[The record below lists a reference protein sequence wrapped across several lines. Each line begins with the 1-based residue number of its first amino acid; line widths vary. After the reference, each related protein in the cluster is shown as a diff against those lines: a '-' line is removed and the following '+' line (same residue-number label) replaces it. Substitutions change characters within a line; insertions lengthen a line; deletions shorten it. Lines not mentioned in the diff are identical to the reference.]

1 MNNRHPNQANITQR
15 PISALDGGPLQWL
28 GSLLFV
34 ALSLFLWIGV
44 TPFIDLGDF
53 SLTGPQ
59 AGRSN
64 QIYQL
69 VLLTI
74 SAAMMIYGLAHPM
87 RNSILRP
94 RTLLSLL
101 LLWFLVTSLAGGY
114 PMLGIKAIVV
124 TTLVT
129 INAGIYL
136 LLPSTEGHFARLS
149 GISTLIMLAVAYF
162 GIIFMPA
169 LSIHQTGDIVEPML
183 AGSWRGHFNHKN
195 TAAGAMV
202 ISAFIGLY
210 AMRQWSRPAGLLI
223 FVLSVFFL
231 LKTGGKT
238 SSAMLPLIL
247 LLSYIFE
254 KVRILRIPIV
264 SCVIGFTVLVV
275 GSAIIRPINEFIAD
289 LGIDA
294 TFTNRADIWRIAYN
308 AILERPMTGYGLKGF
323 WQTPE
328 LVYSGGESWAVMAG
342 HGHNAYLDLILMTG
356 IPGLV
361 LALIWLLVLPIRD
374 IGRLTPEQQSTPLT
388 RLFIRIWLFALYNA
402 ALESIFFEG
411 RNIIWFMMVMALCG
425 LRLQSRATLA
435 SEMPRPAT
443 WKVEAHA

>member
-1 MNNRHPNQANITQR
+1 MNITER
-15 PISALDGGPLQWL
+15 DLAGPTPLPGGGAPQWP

-34 ALSLFLWIGV
+34 VLSLFLWIGV

-69 VLLTI
+69 FLLTI
-74 SAAMMIYGLAHPM
+74 SAAMIIYGLAHPM

-94 RTLLSLL
+94 RTLLSVL
-101 LLWFLVTSLAGGY
+101 LLWFLVTSMAGGY

-136 LLPSTEGHFARLS
+136 LLPASEQHFARLS
-149 GISTLIMLAVAYF
+149 GISILMMLAVAYF
-162 GIIFMPA
+162 GIVFMPG
-169 LSIHQTGDIVEPML
+169 LSIHQSGDLVEPML

-202 ISAFIGLY
+202 IAAFMGLY
-210 AMRQWSRPAGLLI
+210 VMRQWSRAAGLFI
-223 FVLSVFFL
+223 FILSSFFL

-238 SSAMLPLIL
+238 AGAMLPLIL
-247 LLSYIFE
+247 LLAFIFE
-254 KVRILRIPIV
+254 KMRFLRIPIATG
-264 SCVIGFTVLVV
+264 VIGFSILVV
-275 GSAIIRPINEFIAD
+275 SSAIFRPINQFIAD

-361 LALIWLLVLPIRD
+361 LALIWLLVLPLRD
-374 IGRLTPEQQSTPLT
+374 ISRLTPEQQSTPLT

-402 ALESIFFEG
+402 GLESIFFEG
-411 RNIIWFMMVMALCG
+411 RNIIWFMLVMTLCG
-425 LRLQSRATLA
+425 LRLQSRATLCV
-435 SEMPRPAT
+435 ETPRPLMR
-443 WKVEAHA
+443 KVEAHA